1 MSENEIVKTENG
13 SESGLSLNKK
23 TLYGIFAVLF
33 VILIFVGFLTQII
46 PRGQYYTYPEKT
58 YLLDDGMIV
67 TLDTQDNEYK
77 VDGGNRVNLDEYIK
91 LISSYGTE
99 IYKVSE
105 PEGIEKQVADDLSG
119 KVIDGTYH
127 KVDYKMPVW
136 KIIAS
141 PVLMFASDNIT
152 TGIAIILF
160 IVLIG
165 GTFFILDDRGVLRYI
180 MAVIIKKFEKKKY
193 LLLCAVIFVC
203 MLLSS
208 TAGILEESVTLVPIA
223 VAVALALGWD
233 SLVGISISLV
243 AVAFGFTAAT
253 FNPFNVVTVQKL
265 ADIPIFSGLWLR
277 LLVFLLVYLTLTA
290 FVVIYAKKIE
300 KNPQKS
306 ICYESDDK
314 MRAKFKLSEGTEVL
328 NDLSLK
334 KATRAFVLFISFV
347 LVCIVIDFAFSLN
360 GYLSMPSM
368 AILFTAGGI
377 AAGYFTGLRGK
388 DLLNGFI
395 KGVKTIAPAIP
406 LILFIIAIT
415 YILDKGM
422 ITHTL
427 LNKVYDLISGL
438 SPYSAIL
445 ILFLF
450 IAVLEFF
457 IGSGTAKAFLIM
469 PIVAPL
475 ASLIGISGN
484 SVVLTFCMADGFT
497 NLLYPTSGV
506 MIIAIGLVNVSYG
519 KWLKFSWKLFL
530 TELVLAI
537 SCMHFALMIGYK

>member
-33 VILIFVGFLTQII
+33 VILIFVGFLTQIV

>member
-13 SESGLSLNKK
+13 NESGLSLNKK

-33 VILIFVGFLTQII
+33 VILIFVGFLTQIV

-77 VDGGNRVNLDEYIK
+77 VDGGNKVNLDEYIK
-91 LISSYGTE
+91 LISAYGTE
-99 IYKVSE
+99 IYKVPE

>member
-13 SESGLSLNKK
+13 NESGLSLNKK

-33 VILIFVGFLTQII
+33 VILIFVGFLTQIV

-77 VDGGNRVNLDEYIK
+77 VDGGNKVNLDEYIK

-328 NDLSLK
+328 NDPSLK

-347 LVCIVIDFAFSLN
+347 LVCIIIDFVFSLN

-537 SCMHFALMIGYK
+537 SCMHFALMVGYK